1 MRQILVLVCLFAATW
16 SGCSEKPG
24 TGYSQIVDK
33 PPLADTLVA
42 IFHELR
48 AAALSDRAND
58 LVTLLDSAEARRLR
72 RVCGHYNLPGLRQY
86 LESRFAGWPEPD
98 TLTLEDL
105 IFQPPYARI
114 AFAGAGSQMG
124 RQEERVR
131 FTFLLF
137 RRVAQDW
144 RLTAISTL
152 DKDRYDRYGTPISF
166 LETELPSSLR
176 FPRLF

>member
-1 MRQILVLVCLFAATW
+1 VRQLLVLVCLFAATW
-16 SGCSEKPG
+16 SGCSEEPG
-24 TGYSQIVDK
+24 TEVSQIAAK

-42 IFHELR
+42 IFHELK

-58 LVTLLDSAEARRLR
+58 LVSLLDSAEARRLR
-72 RVCGHYNLPGLRQY
+72 RVCGHYSLPGLRQY
-86 LESRFAGWPEPD
+86 LETRFAGWPDPD
-98 TLTLEDL
+98 TLTLEDFT
-105 IFQPPYARI
+105 FQPPYARV
-114 AFAGAGSQMG
+114 AFAGAGSEIG
-124 RQEERVR
+124 YRYERVR

-137 RRVAQDW
+137 RQVSDNW

-152 DKDRYDRYGTPISF
+152 EKDRYDRYGTSVSF